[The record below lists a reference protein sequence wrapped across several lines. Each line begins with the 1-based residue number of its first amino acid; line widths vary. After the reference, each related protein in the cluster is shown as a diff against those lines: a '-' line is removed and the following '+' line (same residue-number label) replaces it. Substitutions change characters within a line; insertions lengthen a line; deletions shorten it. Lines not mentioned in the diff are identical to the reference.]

1 MQTDLIDQAKIMLDK
16 YGKIKIT
23 VQIFA
28 GMEFSRIF
36 KNYHKAKDF
45 LIFWIAE
52 KSDPD
57 FKIIIT

>member
-1 MQTDLIDQAKIMLDK
+1 MQNDLIDQAKAMLDK

-23 VQIFA
+23 VQIVA
-28 GMEFSRIF
+28 GVEFYQIF

-52 KSDPD
+52 ESDPD
-57 FKIIIT
+57 FKITII